1 MLRFDDHCLPLVQLK
16 ERRRD
21 LVRALRLPQHIHQ
34 DLIAEI
40 ASVQLAIKAIE
51 EVADDM
57 DDEAHISL
65 TDDFAFQSDRMFSL
79 SDHPIVASV
88 AGDHYY
94 EI

>member
-21 LVRALRLPQHIHQ
+21 LVKALREPTNIRQ

-57 DDEAHISL
+57 ADE
-65 TDDFAFQSDRMFSL
+65 TR
-79 SDHPIVASV
+79 VR
-88 AGDHYY
+88 AGDLYY
-94 EI
+94 EV